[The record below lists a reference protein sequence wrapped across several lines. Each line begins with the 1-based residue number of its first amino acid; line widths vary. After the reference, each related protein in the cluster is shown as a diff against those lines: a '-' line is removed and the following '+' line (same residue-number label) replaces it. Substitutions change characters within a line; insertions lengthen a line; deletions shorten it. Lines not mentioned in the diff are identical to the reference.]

1 MGSNGEKRWD
11 DSFSVYCVYDA
22 ICYFFFFFRLPV
34 AQTEI
39 VAVVQDPN
47 VAQDQDVALRET
59 VVAQMEVVARLL
71 KLAVEIFA
79 VLG

>member
-1 MGSNGEKRWD
+1 MLLLF
-11 DSFSVYCVYDA
+11 FS
-22 ICYFFFFFRLPV
+22 RLPV